1 MECPCP
7 ESLETSSL
15 HIDIARDLKRITV
28 VAFQTSIAATLV
40 NRRHSADLRRFLTEI
55 HGAEHALL
63 VFIAYLS

>member
-1 MECPCP
+1 MPLP
-7 ESLETSSL
+7 GKSRNSSL
-15 HIDIARDLKRITV
+15 HIDIARDLKRIPV